1 MTAVLSEIRRCP
13 HNMTLPFG
21 DDGEPV
27 EEMEKFGA
35 RIEGEDDPSEP
46 VLINNKEWAIQRYD
60 PVEEEIETYAGA
72 WPRAMIENAQA
83 VPRQPLWIGVSESSG
98 REVPVEF
105 DRLFRHVFYGGSTGT
120 GKTTKM
126 YNDAVALMYGGHGVT
141 IIDPKGDD
149 IYDLLRRVPEDRWDD
164 VIYIAPG
171 DDFLDKSVGFNLFET
186 YHEPD
191 ETGFDEEIEGIV
203 DDFKELLKAGDFWGN
218 RMDRVMKTMVRGMIR
233 HEFEF
238 TPLELYYAL
247 LDEEN
252 RREYADL
259 IASADDDD
267 IAFLEV
273 YTRQIAEELTEQELD
288 ALVGRLKDWVENPIT
303 RQILAQRES
312 DVSIAEAVNEGK
324 IIICKNDLPGEA
336 KRMVATAVMRRVWTC
351 VNDRINPSEKK
362 VRELAGANTS
372 GGDYDPYF
380 LMIDEC
386 DDVLTEASQIDK
398 MLTKARS
405 KKLGLLLATQTL
417 HQLDAEAQQA
427 ILSNCNTLVSLN
439 PLLPDEARA
448 LSDRFGGK
456 DPRDLTQIPDYH
468 AQTKLR
474 HEDDSFM
481 AKLTPPYPPL
491 HSIEEA
497 FDLIQQSTERYGIER
512 QSGREV
518 LDGLFFAGTGQ
529 SDAATAAGRENTS
542 SSVEEPMDV
551 DDVEAAQA
559 ALKAIYDETI
569 RAESTSVETP
579 AAEQAVTDATGLEY
593 TQASNIVE
601 RLEAAG
607 ALEQRSTSDGL
618 EITVTPEGRGQIGL
632 ETGSGG
638 SGGKSKHR
646 HMLREVYEWGTRSG
660 YEMKLP
666 TQDGDELPDAVG
678 EVPPS
683 IVPDGDLSED
693 ERDQIVQSR
702 LESEYPEILELSGTE
717 TLYIEAESKGL
728 SKPGGPIKNAAKAPS
743 PEQLLFVVGDGG
755 DDGLTRNAERLA
767 SIFGAD
773 GSDPFTSIRTPTGA
787 ARKFYTRGKLEMARD
802 DSGTEKLAI
811 VPEDVST
818 EWIELQSGAIVC
830 RDRDTDETY
839 LRFDS
844 PKEYRERDPTDA
856 PATVHYDPEDTTYVV
871 ERSGDVERKYGGKGP
886 LTDDWTHIYEP
897 VIPEAIFREHGH
909 ESVPEPEEFR
919 IAIVPN
925 DDRDLEGEPELLL
938 FDVGSE
944 AAIPIGTWLD
954 ESTNGVTT
962 ESAEPESESEIAV
975 GTEPESAD
983 EPTTDGDNSDAES
996 TDRDAVPLR
1005 EPEEPVPAPETP
1017 EQRPDPECEPEAE
1030 DDSGQEKEEEE
1041 STTDNSFNSI

>member
-1 MTAVLSEIRRCP
+1 MS
-13 HNMTLPFG
+13 LPFG

-27 EEMEKFGA
+27 EELEKFGA
-35 RIEGEDDPSEP
+35 RIEGEDDPSDP
-46 VLINNKEWAIQRYD
+46 ILINNKEWAIERYD

-83 VPRQPLWIGVSESSG
+83 EPRQPLWIGVSESSG

-149 IYDLLRRVPEDRWDD
+149 IYDLLRRVPKERWDD

-186 YHEPD
+186 YHDPD
-191 ETGFDEEIEGIV
+191 ETGFNEEIEGIV
-203 DDFKELLKAGDFWGN
+203 DDFKELLRAGDFWGN

-252 RREYADL
+252 RKQYADL

-267 IAFLEV
+267 IAFIEV
-273 YTRQIAEELTEQELD
+273 YTRQIADHLTEQELD

-362 VRELAGANTS
+362 VRELAGVNTS
-372 GGDYDPYF
+372 GGDYNPYF

-497 FDLIQQSTERYGIER
+497 FELIQQSTERYGIER

-518 LDGLFFAGTGQ
+518 LDNLFFAGTGE
-529 SDAATAAGRENTS
+529 SDAADAVGRENTS
-542 SSVEEPMDV
+542 SGVAEPMDV
-551 DDVEAAQA
+551 DDVEAAQT

-569 RAESTSVETP
+569 RAESKSVDTP
-579 AAEQAVTDATGLEY
+579 DAERAVTDATGLEY

-607 ALEQRSTSDGL
+607 ALEQRSTSEGL
-618 EITVTPEGRGQIGL
+618 EVFVTPEGRGQIGL

-646 HMLREVYEWGTRSG
+646 HMLREVYEWGTRTG

-678 EVPPS
+678 EIPPT

-693 ERDQIVQSR
+693 EYEQIVRSR
-702 LESEYPEILELSGTE
+702 LESDYPELLGLSGTE

-755 DDGLTRNAERLA
+755 DDGLTKNAERLA

-773 GSDPFTSIRTPTGA
+773 GSDPFVSIRTPSDV
-787 ARKFYTRGKLEMARD
+787 ARKFYTRGQLEMMG
-802 DSGTEKLAI
+802 DSETEKLAL
-811 VPEDVST
+811 VPGDASI
-818 EWIELQSGAIVC
+818 EWVELESGAIVC
-830 RDRDTDETY
+830 RDRDTDAVY
-839 LRFDS
+839 LRFEGAE
-844 PKEYRERDPTDA
+844 EYREREPTDA
-856 PATVHYDPEDTTYVV
+856 PATVHYNPEDSNYVV
-871 ERSGDVERKYGGKGP
+871 ERDGDVERKYGAKG
-886 LTDDWTHIYEP
+886 LVAEDWTRIYEP
-897 VIPEAIFREHGH
+897 VVPEVIFREHGH
-909 ESVPEPEEFR
+909 ESVPEPDAFR

-925 DDRDLEGEPELLL
+925 DDRDLAGESELLM
-938 FDVGSE
+938 FDVGSGE
-944 AAIPIGTWLD
+944 AVPIDTWLD
-954 ESTNGVTT
+954 GSTNGVTT
-962 ESAEPESESEIAV
+962 EPADPESESEA
-975 GTEPESAD
+975 EFESESD
-983 EPTTDGDNSDAES
+983 DVTDRDDGDES
-996 TDRDAVPLR
+996 SPDAVPLR
-1005 EPEEPVPAPETP
+1005 EPEEPVPAPEVP
-1017 EQRPDPECEPEAE
+1017 EQRPSPERESGAAG
-1030 DDSGQEKEEEE
+1030 DSDEEEE
-1041 STTDNSFNSI
+1041 SETDNPFNSI

>member
-1 MTAVLSEIRRCP
+1 MS
-13 HNMTLPFG
+13 LPFG
-21 DDGEPV
+21 DDSEPV
-27 EEMEKFGA
+27 EEIEKFGA
-35 RIEGEDDPSEP
+35 RIEGEDDPSKP
-46 VLINNKEWAIQRYD
+46 VLINSKEWAIERYD

-83 VPRQPLWIGVSESSG
+83 EPRQPLWIGVSESSG

-149 IYDLLRRVPEDRWDD
+149 IYDLLRRVPENRWDD

-171 DDFLDKSVGFNLFET
+171 DDFLEKSVGFNLFET
-186 YHEPD
+186 YHDPD
-191 ETGFDEEIEGIV
+191 ETGFNEEIEGIV
-203 DDFKELLKAGDFWGN
+203 DDFKELLRAGDFWGN

-252 RREYADL
+252 RQQYADL
-259 IASADDDD
+259 IAAADDDD
-267 IAFLEV
+267 IAFIEV
-273 YTRQIAEELTEQELD
+273 YTRQIAEHLTEQELD

-336 KRMVATAVMRRVWTC
+336 KKMVATAVMRRVWTC

-362 VRELAGANTS
+362 VRELAGANAT

-497 FDLIQQSTERYGIER
+497 FDLIQKSTERYGIER

-518 LDGLFFAGTGQ
+518 LDNLFFSGTGQ
-529 SDAATAAGRENTS
+529 SGAVGRENTEGD
-542 SSVEEPMDV
+542 VDEPMDV
-551 DDVEAAQA
+551 EDVEAAQT

-569 RAESTSVETP
+569 RAESESVETSD
-579 AAEQAVTDATGLEY
+579 AEKAVTDATGLEY

-601 RLEAAG
+601 RLEAVG

-618 EITVTPEGRGQIGL
+618 VITVTPEGRGQIGL

-646 HMLREVYEWGTRSG
+646 HMLREVYKWGTHTG

-666 TQDGDELPDAVG
+666 TQDGDELPDAVA

-683 IVPDGDLSED
+683 IMPDGDLSKD
-693 ERDQIVQSR
+693 ECEQIVRSR
-702 LESEYPEILELSGTE
+702 LEEECPEVLELSGVE

-755 DDGLTRNAERLA
+755 DDGVTNNAERLA
-767 SIFGAD
+767 AIFGAD
-773 GSDPFTSIRTPTGA
+773 GSDPFVSTRTPADA
-787 ARKFYTRGKLEMARD
+787 ARKFYTRGQLEMARD
-802 DSGTEKLAI
+802 DTGVEKLAL
-811 VPEDVST
+811 VKGDVST
-818 EWIELQSGAIVC
+818 EWVELEGGSIVC
-830 RDRDTDETY
+830 RDRDSGETY
-839 LRFDS
+839 LQFDG
-844 PKEYRERDPTDA
+844 PEDYRERDHSDA
-856 PATVHYDPEDTTYVV
+856 PATVHYDLEDSNYVV
-871 ERSGDVERKYGGKGP
+871 ERGGKVERKYGAKGP
-886 LTDDWTHIYEP
+886 LTDDWTRIYEP
-897 VIPEAIFREHGH
+897 VVPEAMFHEHGH
-909 ESVPEPEEFR
+909 DSVPEPEAFR

-925 DDRDLEGEPELLL
+925 DDRDLEGDPELLM
-938 FDVGSE
+938 FDVGTEEVVPIE
-944 AAIPIGTWLD
+944 AWLD
-954 ESTNGVTT
+954 GSTGGVETVDCEIGESDC
-962 ESAEPESESEIAV
+962 A
-975 GTEPESAD
+975 
-983 EPTTDGDNSDAES
+983 
-996 TDRDAVPLR
+996 DAVDDDDRGGEGGDSPAVEPLR
-1005 EPEEPVPAPETP
+1005 EPDDPEFAPEPPNP
-1017 EQRPDPECEPEAE
+1017 EQPSEASAE
-1030 DDSGQEKEEEE
+1030 RGAEEMPKGDDRDADGGDSAG
-1041 STTDNSFNSI
+1041 NPFNSV

>member
-1 MTAVLSEIRRCP
+1 MS
-13 HNMTLPFG
+13 LPFG

-27 EEMEKFGA
+27 EEIEKFGA
-35 RIEGEDDPSEP
+35 RIEGEDDPTRP
-46 VLINNKEWAIQRYD
+46 VLINSKEWAIERYD
-60 PVEEEIETYAGA
+60 PVEEEVETYAGA

-83 VPRQPLWIGVSESSG
+83 EPRQPLWIGVSESSG

-149 IYDLLRRVPEDRWDD
+149 IYDLLRRVPKERWDD

-171 DDFLDKSVGFNLFET
+171 DDFLEKSVGFNLFET

-191 ETGFDEEIEGIV
+191 ETGFNEEIEGIV
-203 DDFKELLKAGDFWGN
+203 DDFKELLRAGDFWGN

-252 RREYADL
+252 RQQYADL
-259 IASADDDD
+259 IAAADDDD
-267 IAFLEV
+267 IAFIEV
-273 YTRQIAEELTEQELD
+273 YTRQIAENLTEQELD

-312 DVSIAEAVNEGK
+312 DVSIAEAVNGGK

-336 KRMVATAVMRRVWTC
+336 KKMVATAVMRRVWTC

-362 VRELAGANTS
+362 VRELAGASAS

-448 LSDRFGGK
+448 LADRFGGK

-512 QSGREV
+512 QSGREI
-518 LDGLFFAGTGQ
+518 LDNLFFADTGQ
-529 SDAATAAGRENTS
+529 SEAGSAADRANTEAD
-542 SSVEEPMDV
+542 VDEPMDV
-551 DDVEAAQA
+551 DEVEAAQA

-569 RAESTSVETP
+569 RAESDLVETS

-601 RLEAAG
+601 RLEAVG

-618 EITVTPEGRGQIGL
+618 EISVTPDGRGQIGL

-646 HMLREVYEWGTRSG
+646 HMLREVYEWGTRLG
-660 YEMKLP
+660 YEMELP

-678 EVPPS
+678 EVPPA
-683 IVPDGDLSED
+683 IVPDGDLSKE
-693 ERDQIVQSR
+693 ERKRIVRSR
-702 LESEYPEILELSGTE
+702 LEDEYPEILELSGAE

-755 DDGLTRNAERLA
+755 DDGLTNNAERLA
-767 SIFGAD
+767 SIFGAAD
-773 GSDPFTSIRTPTGA
+773 DSHPFVSTRTPVDV
-787 ARKFYTRGKLEMARD
+787 ARKFYTRGQLEMARD
-802 DSGTEKLAI
+802 DTGIEKLAL
-811 VPEDVST
+811 VEDDVST
-818 EWIELQSGAIVC
+818 EWVELKGGSIIY
-830 RDRDTDETY
+830 RDRDSGETY
-839 LRFDS
+839 LQFDG
-844 PKEYRERDPTDA
+844 PEDYRERDPSDA
-856 PATVHYDPEDTTYVV
+856 PATVHYDLEDSNYVV
-871 ERSGDVERKYGGKGP
+871 ERGGKVERKYGAKGP
-886 LTDDWTHIYEP
+886 LTDDWTRIYEP
-897 VIPEAIFREHGH
+897 VVPEAMFREHGH
-909 ESVPEPEEFR
+909 ESVPEPEAFR

-925 DDRDLEGEPELLL
+925 DDRDLVGEPELLM

-944 AAIPIGTWLD
+944 AAVPIDAWLAGSTDGVETSGPEPGGVDCADAGANKVDVTGDDHGD
-954 ESTNGVTT
+954 EGDD
-962 ESAEPESESEIAV
+962 SAAVEPFREPEDPEPESPDTEKPSEA
-975 GTEPESAD
+975 P
-983 EPTTDGDNSDAES
+983 AES
-996 TDRDAVPLR
+996 GAEETSGGGYDRDADGNGENPFSSV
-1005 EPEEPVPAPETP
+1005 
-1017 EQRPDPECEPEAE
+1017 
-1030 DDSGQEKEEEE
+1030 
-1041 STTDNSFNSI
+1041 

>member
-1 MTAVLSEIRRCP
+1 MS
-13 HNMTLPFG
+13 LPFG

-27 EEMEKFGA
+27 EEIEKFGA

-46 VLINNKEWAIQRYD
+46 VLINSKEWAIQRYD

-83 VPRQPLWIGVSESSG
+83 EPRQPLWIGVSESSG

-171 DDFLDKSVGFNLFET
+171 DDFLEKSVGFNLFET
-186 YHEPD
+186 YHDPD
-191 ETGFDEEIEGIV
+191 ETGFNEEIEGIV
-203 DDFKELLKAGDFWGN
+203 DDFKELLRAGDFWGN

-252 RREYADL
+252 RQQYADL
-259 IASADDDD
+259 IAAADDDD
-267 IAFLEV
+267 IAFIEV
-273 YTRQIAEELTEQELD
+273 YTRQIAEHLTEQELD

-336 KRMVATAVMRRVWTC
+336 KKMVATAVMRRVWTC

-362 VRELAGANTS
+362 VRELAGANAT

-448 LSDRFGGK
+448 LADRFGGK

-512 QSGREV
+512 QSGREI
-518 LDGLFFAGTGQ
+518 LDNLFFADTGQ
-529 SDAATAAGRENTS
+529 SEAGSAAGRVNTEGE
-542 SSVEEPMDV
+542 VDEPMDV

-569 RAESTSVETP
+569 RAESDLVETS
-579 AAEQAVTDATGLEY
+579 AAEKAVTDATGLEY

-601 RLEAAG
+601 RLEAVG

-618 EITVTPEGRGQIGL
+618 EVSVTPDGRGQIGL
-632 ETGSGG
+632 ETGPGG

-646 HMLREVYEWGTRSG
+646 HMLRKVYEWGTRLG
-660 YEMKLP
+660 YEMELP

-678 EVPPS
+678 KVPPS
-683 IVPDGDLSED
+683 VVPDGDLSEG
-693 ERDQIVQSR
+693 ERKQIVRSR
-702 LESEYPEILELSGTE
+702 LESEYPEILELSGAE
-717 TLYIEAESKGL
+717 TLYTEAESKGL

-755 DDGLTRNAERLA
+755 DDGLTKNAERLA
-767 SIFGAD
+767 SIFGAAD
-773 GSDPFTSIRTPTGA
+773 DSDPFVSTRTPVDA
-787 ARKFYTRGKLEMARD
+787 ARKFYTRGQLEMARD
-802 DSGTEKLAI
+802 NTGAEKLAL
-811 VPEDVST
+811 VKGDVST
-818 EWIELQSGAIVC
+818 EWVELKGGSIVC
-830 RDRDTDETY
+830 RDRESGETY
-839 LRFDS
+839 LQFDGA
-844 PKEYRERDPTDA
+844 KDYRERKPSDA
-856 PATVHYDPEDTTYVV
+856 PATVHYDPEDSNYVV
-871 ERSGDVERKYGGKGP
+871 ERNGKVDRKYGAKGP
-886 LTDDWTHIYEP
+886 LTEDWSRIYEP
-897 VIPEAIFREHGH
+897 VVPEAMFREHGH
-909 ESVPEPEEFR
+909 DSVPEPEAFR
-919 IAIVPN
+919 TAIVPN
-925 DDRDLEGEPELLL
+925 DDRDLADDPDLLM
-938 FDVGSE
+938 FDY
-944 AAIPIGTWLD
+944 D
-954 ESTNGVTT
+954 T
-962 ESAEPESESEIAV
+962 ESAVPIGAWLDGSTDAAVDTSAEPGDKFESEFETQMKPEPDSEPEPGPPDSM
-975 GTEPESAD
+975 
-983 EPTTDGDNSDAES
+983 
-996 TDRDAVPLR
+996 
-1005 EPEEPVPAPETP
+1005 
-1017 EQRPDPECEPEAE
+1017 PDPELVSEEASSE
-1030 DDSGQEKEEEE
+1030 GDDTESDDNETDSANPFSGV
-1041 STTDNSFNSI
+1041 

>member
-1 MTAVLSEIRRCP
+1 
-13 HNMTLPFG
+13 
-21 DDGEPV
+21 
-27 EEMEKFGA
+27 
-35 RIEGEDDPSEP
+35 
-46 VLINNKEWAIQRYD
+46 
-60 PVEEEIETYAGA
+60 
-72 WPRAMIENAQA
+72 MIENAQA
-83 VPRQPLWIGVSESSG
+83 EPKQPLWIGVSESSG

-126 YNDAVALMYGGHGVT
+126 YNDAVALMYAGHGVT

-149 IYDLLRRVPEDRWDD
+149 IYDLLRRVPKDRWED

-186 YHEPD
+186 YHEPG

-203 DDFKELLKAGDFWGN
+203 SDFKELLKAGDFWGN

-247 LDEEN
+247 LEEEN
-252 RREYADL
+252 RYEFADL
-259 IASADDDD
+259 IAEADDDD

-273 YTRQIAEELTEQELD
+273 YTRQIAEELTDQELD

-336 KRMVATAVMRRVWTC
+336 KKMVATAVMRRVWTC

-362 VRELAGANTS
+362 VRELAGAS
-372 GGDYDPYF
+372 GIGGDYDPYF

-448 LSDRFGGK
+448 LADRFGGK
-456 DPRDLTQIPDYH
+456 DPQDLTQIPDYH

-491 HSIEEA
+491 HSIEGA

-512 QSGREV
+512 QSGREI
-518 LDGLFFAGTGQ
+518 LDDLFFADVGQSTDPGGSGRDKVAADQ
-529 SDAATAAGRENTS
+529 SDA
-542 SSVEEPMDV
+542 MDV
-551 DDVEAAQA
+551 DDVEAAQT
-559 ALKAIYDETI
+559 ALKAIYDEMI
-569 RAESTSVETP
+569 RAESESVETS

-601 RLEAAG
+601 RLEAVG
-607 ALEQRSTSDGL
+607 ALEQRSTSNGL

-666 TQDGDELPDAVG
+666 TQDGDELPDAIG
-678 EVPPS
+678 EVPS
-683 IVPDGDLSED
+683 AIVPDGDLSED
-693 ERDQIVQSR
+693 ERDQLVRSR
-702 LESEYPEILELSGTE
+702 LEGDYPEILELSGTD

-767 SIFGAD
+767 AIFGAD
-773 GSDPFTSIRTPTGA
+773 GSDPFVSVRTPAGVS
-787 ARKFYTRGKLEMARD
+787 RKFYTRGQLEMARD
-802 DSGTEKLAI
+802 DTGIEKLAV
-811 VPEDVST
+811 VPGDASTKWVELEDGT
-818 EWIELQSGAIVC
+818 IVC
-830 RDRDTDETY
+830 RDRDTDEIY
-839 LRFDS
+839 LQFDG
-844 PKEYRERDPTDA
+844 PEDYRERDPRDA
-856 PATVHYDPEDTTYVV
+856 PATVHYDPVETNYIV
-871 ERSGDVERKYGGKGP
+871 ERNGVVERKYGAKSP
-886 LTDDWTHIYEP
+886 LTDEWTHIYEP
-897 VIPEAIFREHGH
+897 VIPEAMFREHGH
-909 ESVPEPEEFR
+909 DSVPEPEAFR

-925 DDRDLEGEPELLL
+925 DDRDLEGDPELLM

-944 AAIPIGTWLD
+944 EAVPIEAWLD
-954 ESTNGVTT
+954 GSTGSVETLDL
-962 ESAEPESESEIAV
+962 EPDA
-975 GTEPESAD
+975 
-983 EPTTDGDNSDAES
+983 GDNNGGGDSPDAK
-996 TDRDAVPLR
+996 PLR
-1005 EPEEPVPAPETP
+1005 EPETPVSAPEAP
-1017 EQRPDPECEPEAE
+1017 EPRSDPERQSEEQTGDDDDE
-1030 DDSGQEKEEEE
+1030 DSGIGA
-1041 STTDNSFNSI
+1041 SWTDI